1 MDQSLS
7 TLYMSKIMSYAIT
20 SHYSDLSLW
29 DIHRTQTS
37 LLTLLQPNVS
47 LDIVKSLI
55 RMYQDGGALPRWPI
69 ANGENG

>member
-1 MDQSLS
+1 MLCIV
-7 TLYMSKIMSYAIT
+7 LF

-55 RMYQDGGALPRWPI
+55 RMYKDGGVLPRWPI
-69 ANGENG
+69 ANGENKYHLKLEIN